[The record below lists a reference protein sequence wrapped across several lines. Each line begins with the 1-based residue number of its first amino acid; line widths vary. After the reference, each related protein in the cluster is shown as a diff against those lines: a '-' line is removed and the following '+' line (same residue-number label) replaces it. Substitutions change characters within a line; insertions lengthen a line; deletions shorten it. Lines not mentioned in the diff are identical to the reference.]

1 MTKLL
6 SWAAFAAGLAAVGW
20 VGAGYLASHPLA
32 LVITLLIAAFYLLGA
47 FELRRFSRAT
57 QALVSALQT
66 LSHTPDSVDGW
77 LAPVPAALRNAVR
90 QRIEGARTGLPGPV
104 LASYL
109 TGLLVLLGMLGTFLG
124 MVVTLDGTGAAL
136 AGADGLSAI
145 RDALSAPVRGLGLA
159 FGTSVAGVAASAMLG
174 LMTALCRRERIQAV
188 HQLDAAI
195 ASTLRPFTGQHQ
207 RETSLRLLEQQ
218 ARLMPDVVE
227 RIQACMEALERQQ
240 QALNE
245 RLAADQARFYRETE
259 SAYQGLAASV
269 RQTLAASVADSAA
282 QAGSAIQPAVE
293 ATLAG
298 LARESARLQE
308 ALAQQVQQQ
317 LGGMAAQFGD
327 ATALVASQW
336 QGALADHQRTSDA
349 TAQALRET
357 LGQFSQNFEQRSSA
371 LAEGLAARL
380 EQQSEALSA
389 RWGEALELQVRGSE
403 QVAQRHQQ
411 ALHAATDGLA
421 QHAATLQQSVAQ
433 AHAGL
438 QKHLAEQDAQRMAAW
453 TQSLEQMAATL
464 RQEWQQAG
472 VQAAGQWQQLGEA
485 LVRTADDIGVRSQ
498 AQAVQLLEQMDQR
511 AAQDVAR
518 LAAWTESLQ
527 ALSGT
532 LREEW
537 QQSSAHAA
545 AQQQQLGEALARTAG
560 EIGERSQAQAAQ
572 LLEQMDQRAAQDVAR
587 LAAWTESLQ
596 ALSGTLREEWQQSS
610 AHAAAQQQQL
620 GEALARTAGEIGE
633 RSQAQAAQ
641 LLEQMDQRAA
651 QDVARLAAWTESLQ
665 ALSGTLREEW
675 QQSSA
680 QAVAQQQQWSE
691 ALTRAAG
698 DITRQL
704 EAQAQGTLGEVER
717 LVQAASE
724 APRAAAEVIGEL
736 RQKLADSMVRDNA
749 LLEERG
755 RILETLSTLLDAVNH
770 ASAEQRG
777 AIDALVEASSSL
789 MERASGRF
797 AETLQAQVAQMD
809 GVAAQLTSSAV
820 EVASLGE
827 AFGGAVQLFGQSNEQ
842 LVAQL
847 QRIEAAQTKSL
858 ARSDEQLEYYVA
870 QAREV
875 IELSIGAQKQ
885 IIDDLQQLAEQRGTA
900 DAA

>member
-66 LSHTPDSVDGW
+66 LSHTPDSVDSW

-317 LGGMAAQFGD
+317 LGGMAEQFGD

-389 RWGEALELQVRGSE
+389 RWGEALEQQARGSE
-403 QVAQRHQQ
+403 QTAQRHQQ

-438 QKHLAEQDAQRMAAW
+438 QSHLAEQDAQRMAAW
-453 TQSLEQMAATL
+453 TQSLEQMTATL

-472 VQAAGQWQQLGEA
+472 AQAAGQWQQLGEA
-485 LVRTADDIGVRSQ
+485 LARTAGEIGERSQ
-498 AQAVQLLEQMDQR
+498 AQAAQLLGQMDQR
-511 AAQDVAR
+511 AAQDAAR

-537 QQSSAHAA
+537 RQSSTHAA

-572 LLEQMDQRAAQDVAR
+572 LLGQMEQRAAQDAAR

-596 ALSGTLREEWQQSS
+596 ALSG
-610 AHAAAQQQQL
+610 
-620 GEALARTAGEIGE
+620 I
-633 RSQAQAAQ
+633 
-641 LLEQMDQRAA
+641 
-651 QDVARLAAWTESLQ
+651 
-665 ALSGTLREEW
+665 LREEW

-680 QAVAQQQQWSE
+680 QAAAQQQQWSE

-704 EAQAQGTLGEVER
+704 EVQAQGTLGEVER

>member
-195 ASTLRPFTGQHQ
+195 ASTLRPYTGQHQ

-317 LGGMAAQFGD
+317 LGGMSAQFGD

-389 RWGEALELQVRGSE
+389 RWGEALELQARGSE
-403 QVAQRHQQ
+403 QMAQRHQQ

-438 QKHLAEQDAQRMAAW
+438 QSHLAEQDAQRMAAW

-527 ALSGT
+527 VLSGA

-560 EIGERSQAQAAQ
+560 EIGERLQAQAAQ
-572 LLEQMDQRAAQDVAR
+572 LLEQMEQRAAQDA
-587 LAAWTESLQ
+587 
-596 ALSGTLREEWQQSS
+596 
-610 AHAAAQQQQL
+610 
-620 GEALARTAGEIGE
+620 
-633 RSQAQAAQ
+633 
-641 LLEQMDQRAA
+641 
-651 QDVARLAAWTESLQ
+651 ARLAAWTESLQ